1 MEQAGTRSIR
11 EAASAVRQAHYLTVF
26 TGAGVSTE
34 SGIPPFRGP
43 DGLWS
48 RYNPRYLELSYF
60 HRHPLEC
67 WRVIKEIFY
76 DFFAAA
82 EPNQAHRVLARLEE
96 RGLLKALI
104 TQNIDNLHQQAGSKR
119 VIELHGSSQTLTC
132 TACGKTVPADPCYL
146 DRLPPSCGCGG
157 LLKPGCIFFGEDI
170 PASAWNESL
179 RAIEQTDLL
188 MVIGSTGEVY
198 PAASLPYQAA
208 SRGARI
214 VEINPSASSYT
225 RSITDIFIPLAAGAA
240 LPEIERLLD
249 G

>member
-1 MEQAGTRSIR
+1 MEQADTRSIS
-11 EAASAVRQAHYLTVF
+11 EAADALRQARYLTVF
-26 TGAGVSTE
+26 TGAGVSAE

-48 RYNPRYLELSYF
+48 RYNPTHLELAYF

-82 EPNQAHRVLARLEE
+82 EPNQAHRVLALFEE

-104 TQNIDNLHQQAGSKR
+104 TQNIDNLHQQAGSKQ
-119 VIELHGSSQTLTC
+119 VIELHGSSRTLTC
-132 TACGKTVPADPCYL
+132 TACGKTVPADPCCL
-146 DRLPPSCGCGG
+146 ERLPPTCGCGG

-170 PASAWNESL
+170 PAAAWNESL
-179 RAIEQTDLL
+179 RAIERTDVL

-208 SRGARI
+208 SGGARI
-214 VEINPSASSYT
+214 VEINPSASNYT
-225 RSITDIFIPLAAGAA
+225 HSITDIFIPLAAGAA
-240 LPEIERLLD
+240 LPAIERLLD